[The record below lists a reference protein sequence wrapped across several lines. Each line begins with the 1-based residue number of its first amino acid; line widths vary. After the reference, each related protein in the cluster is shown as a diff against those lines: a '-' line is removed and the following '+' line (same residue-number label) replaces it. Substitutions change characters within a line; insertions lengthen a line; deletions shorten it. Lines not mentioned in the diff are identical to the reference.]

1 MELNEYQSKTG
12 ATAVYPG
19 LGTQRGLEYVLFGLL
34 GEAGELANKYK
45 KMLRN
50 EISPFGQKEREILMD
65 EAGDVAWYLA
75 RVLKELDYTLEETAQ
90 FNINKLAARAN
101 AGQLKDHK

>member
-19 LGTQRGLEYVLFGLL
+19 QGTRRGLEYVLFGLL

-50 EISPFGQKEREILMD
+50 ETSPYTQREVLMD
-65 EAGDVAWYLA
+65 EAGDVAWYLV
-75 RVLKELDYTLEETAQ
+75 RVLNELSYTFEEAAQ
-90 FNINKLAARAN
+90 FNIDKLAARAS
-101 AGQLKDHK
+101 AGQLKEHK